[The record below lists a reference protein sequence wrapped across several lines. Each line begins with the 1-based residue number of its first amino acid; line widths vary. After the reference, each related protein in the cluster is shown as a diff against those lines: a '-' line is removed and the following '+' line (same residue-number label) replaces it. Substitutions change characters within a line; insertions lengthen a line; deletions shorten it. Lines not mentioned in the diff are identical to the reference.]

1 MSAIA
6 FDSASPPSQKP
17 RPSGVTMTLP
27 LIALAVGAFGIGT
40 TEFVVMGLLPELAR
54 DLDVAIAD
62 AGLVV
67 TAYAAGVVVGA
78 PVMAVATNGLPR
90 KASLLTLMA
99 IFVLGNALCA
109 IAPDYTLLILARI
122 VTAFCHGAFF
132 GIAAV
137 VAADI
142 ALPGKRA
149 QAVALVFAGLTVA
162 NIMGVPGGTTIGH
175 ALGWRATFWTVVG
188 VGIVSMIA
196 IAAWLPTGLKSP
208 KGDLVRE
215 FRVLARPRVFLAM
228 SMTVLTSASLFVVF
242 TFIAPLLATVTS
254 LTTSGVTSALLVFG
268 VGMTVGS
275 FVGGRLADWRLM
287 PAIAGTIVALMAVLI
302 MILLLSES
310 AVAMS
315 VIMFVWGLVIF
326 SLAPPLQ
333 IRVVNAA
340 ADAPNVASTLNQAAF
355 NLGNAGG
362 AWLGSMLLALGFG
375 YADLAWAGIGL
386 AWFALLAAFVS
397 RRMDSR
403 GAVASSAMTP
413 APVA

>member
-1 MSAIA
+1 M
-6 FDSASPPSQKP
+6 
-17 RPSGVTMTLP
+17 
-27 LIALAVGAFGIGT
+27 
-40 TEFVVMGLLPELAR
+40 
-54 DLDVAIAD
+54 
-62 AGLVV
+62 
-67 TAYAAGVVVGA
+67 
-78 PVMAVATNGLPR
+78 
-90 KASLLTLMA
+90 
-99 IFVLGNALCA
+99 
-109 IAPDYTLLILARI
+109 
-122 VTAFCHGAFF
+122 TAFCHGAFF

-162 NIMGVPGGTTIGH
+162 NIMGVPGGTTIGY

-208 KGDLVRE
+208 NGDLVRE

-268 VGMTVGS
+268 VGMTIGS

-287 PAIAGTIVALMAVLI
+287 PAIAGTIVALMAVLTLV
-302 MILLLSES
+302 LLLSDN

-315 VIMFVWGLVIF
+315 TIMFVWGLVIF

-375 YADLAWAGIGL
+375 YADLPWAGIGL

-397 RRMDSR
+397 RRMDGR
-403 GAVASSAMTP
+403 GAVATSAMTP